1 MECLV
6 VRHTQSFYTEQV
18 ILALKSLPSSSLAEY
33 YGVNPPRRHLVFSF
47 PAHLF
52 LFLCFEFT
60 NRTNLLKTLIPF
72 LWGAAIN
79 TDEALL
85 PCLLLTSWYAAGFIT
100 DHRPGPVPVHAWP
113 RSWETL
119 LYYSVVLH
127 LWLFPTQPFLLEYQ
141 ENRKYFTSVW
151 EVKIFS
157 CVSNGVSIKIHNSF
171 FNETE
176 DKCEEFS

>member
-33 YGVNPPRRHLVFSF
+33 YGVNPPRWHLVFSF

-119 LYYSVVLH
+119 LYCSIVLH

-157 CVSNGVSIKIHNSF
+157 F
-171 FNETE
+171 
-176 DKCEEFS
+176 